1 MDRSG
6 LRHTLQHLSTV
17 VAAPGARDLTD
28 GELLHAYCAQ
38 RDEAAFAALV
48 QRHSRLVLAVCDR
61 VLRQRE
67 DNEDVFQATFLALA
81 RDAASVRRRD
91 SIAGWLHG
99 VARHIALDARRS
111 ATRRHRHEGRAM
123 TTATPNPAWEAAW
136 REVQL
141 ILDQAIQRLPDR
153 YREPFVLCCLEDL
166 SRAQAAVRLGI
177 KEGTVGSRLT
187 EARRRLR
194 DRLARRGVDL
204 TAVLAAAAVAAGVAR
219 ADVPP
224 TLTASITRVAA
235 QLVGGQALSAD
246 LVSDRI
252 QSLVRGV
259 PKVMLLTTRMMAT
272 LFLIALAV
280 VGSGMA
286 AVAYHHQPPGAP
298 EPRHAPQAAANKSQP
313 NPAQAEAAVWKE
325 EGTIRTPGC
334 LPWSAAYAPNGKMLI
349 VGDTSG
355 KVRAFDPA
363 TREERWQADINDNF
377 AAVAYSA
384 DGQSVV
390 VTVKNGA
397 RFLDAATG
405 QLGGLLE
412 EKDSS
417 PRAVA
422 VFPDRDVLAG
432 NQRLRM
438 LKVVFANRQRYV
450 VKTWIGTGA
459 PSTISL
465 STSAKDTNDADAF
478 AVPLAVDPEG
488 RTVIVTGPIDRDT
501 GKNILWAWV
510 AGDNGAGSPGNR
522 VLKGHDA
529 VVVSAAWSRDGKT
542 AVTGDAAG
550 RIIVWD
556 AQSMKES
563 HRIELGERAAAL
575 ALSSDGKKL
584 AAVAIGKKAKF
595 YAWDSTAPKKLEPI
609 HTDSSDYAG
618 PIHACLAFSPDS
630 QQLVGGA
637 INTVWLT
644 RLGELIGT
652 LHVWKAMPA
661 R

>member
-6 LRHTLQHLSTV
+6 LRHTLHHLSTV
-17 VAAPGARDLTD
+17 VAPPGARDRTD

-38 RDEAAFAALV
+38 RDEAAFTALV

-67 DNEDVFQATFLALA
+67 DKEDVFQATFLALA
-81 RDAASVRRRD
+81 RDAASVRRRE
-91 SIAGWLHG
+91 SISGWLHG
-99 VARHIALDARRS
+99 VARHIALDARRA
-111 ATRRHRHEGRAM
+111 ATRRHRYEGQAM
-123 TTATPNPAWEAAW
+123 STATPNPAWEAAW
-136 REVQL
+136 HEVQL
-141 ILDQAIQRLPDR
+141 ALDQAIQRLPDR

-166 SRAQAAVRLGI
+166 SRAEAAARLGI

-194 DRLARRGVDL
+194 DKLARRGLDL
-204 TAVLAAAAVAAGVAR
+204 TAVLAATAVAAGVAR
-219 ADVPP
+219 ADLSP
-224 TLTASITRVAA
+224 TLTVSTARVAA
-235 QLVGGQALSAD
+235 QMAGGQALTPD
-246 LVSDRI
+246 LVSNRI
-252 QSLVRGV
+252 LSLVRGV
-259 PKVMLLTTRMMAT
+259 PKAMLLTTRMMAT

-280 VGSGMA
+280 VGSAMA
-286 AVAYHHQPPGAP
+286 AVAYHQQPRGAP
-298 EPRHAPQAAANKSQP
+298 EPRPAPQAAANKSQP
-313 NPAQAEAAVWKE
+313 NPAQAEAVVWKE
-325 EGTIRTPGC
+325 EGMIRTPGC

-355 KVRAFDPA
+355 NVRAFDPT
-363 TREERWQADINDNF
+363 TRAERWKADINDNF

-390 VTVKNGA
+390 VTVKNGV

-405 QLGGLLE
+405 QLGALLE

-422 VFPDRDVLAG
+422 VFQDRDVIAD
-432 NQRLRM
+432 QRLRSH
-438 LKVVFANRQRYV
+438 KVVFGNRQRYV
-450 VKTWIGTGA
+450 VKTWIGSAA

-465 STSAKDTNDADAF
+465 STSAKDTNGADAF

-488 RTVIVTGPIDRDT
+488 SSVILTGPIDRDT

-550 RIIVWD
+550 RVIVWD
-556 AQSMKES
+556 AQTMKES

-575 ALSSDGKKL
+575 ALSSDSKKL
-584 AAVAIGKKAKF
+584 AAVAIGKQAKF

-618 PIHACLAFSPDS
+618 PIQACLAFSPDG
-630 QQLVGGA
+630 QQLVGSA